1 MPKLIAITIDDEQP
15 NHILLKRVIDQNG
28 QLEVV
33 KQFTHPETALEK
45 IREIKPDVAFVDI
58 EMPDMNGLELAEKIL
73 AIHGQTHIIF
83 VTAYSQYAIEAFKVN
98 ALDYILKPVDT
109 HEMNRV
115 VRKIMNRTSQQGL
128 ESANEAQEIMHKGRI
143 LCMGDF
149 EVYGKHSYQ
158 KVHWMTAKVEE
169 LLAYLVIHLGK
180 PVDKWKLC
188 DLLWPNLDPN
198 RATTNL
204 HTSIYRLKKT
214 IANEQVPLQ
223 IKSNSNGYWV
233 ELEECLLDY
242 QEFVRLSTD
251 LLRSNQQPDSE
262 KEVSLLMKAETYYR
276 GELFENKAYIWS
288 SAHSESINQMYIR
301 LAYRL
306 IDYFDKNQSIEQE
319 LEYLN
324 KLLRFFPYEEK
335 ACILAMDIY
344 EKRKDKPALIRQ
356 YQQHSQYLMKEMGC
370 TPSLKV
376 EKHYKK
382 LIKIL

>member
-98 ALDYILKPVDT
+98 ALDYILKPVDA

-115 VRKIMNRTSQQGL
+115 VRKIKNRTSQQGL
-128 ESANEAQEIMHKGRI
+128 ESANGPQEIMHKGRI
-143 LCMGDF
+143 LFMGEF

-158 KVHWMTAKVEE
+158 KVHWMTSKVEE
-169 LLAYLVIHLGK
+169 LLAYLVMHLGK

-301 LAYRL
+301 MAYRL
-306 IDYFDKNQSIEQE
+306 IDYFDKSQSIEQE

>member
-1 MPKLIAITIDDEQP
+1 MEKLIAITIDDEHP

-28 QLEVV
+28 QVEVV
-33 KQFTHPETALEK
+33 KQFTHPKTALEK
-45 IREIKPDVAFVDI
+45 ISEIKPDVAFVDI

-73 AIHGQTHIIF
+73 AIHGKTHIIF

-98 ALDYILKPVDT
+98 ALDYILKPVDAQ
-109 HEMNRV
+109 EMNRV
-115 VRKIMNRTSQQGL
+115 IRKIMDRTSQQRP
-128 ESANEAQEIMHKGRI
+128 ESANKNQEIMHKGRI
-143 LCMGDF
+143 LCIGEF
-149 EVYGKHSYQ
+149 EVYGKLSNQ
-158 KVHWMTAKVEE
+158 KVHWMTSKVEE

-180 PVDKWKLC
+180 PIDKWKLC
-188 DLLWPNLDPN
+188 DLLWPNLDPD
-198 RATTNL
+198 RAKTNL

-242 QEFVRLSTD
+242 KEFVRLSTD
-251 LLRSNQQPDSE
+251 LLSRNLHPDSE

-276 GELFENKAYIWS
+276 GELFENKAYLWS
-288 SAHSESINQMYIR
+288 AAHSESINQMYIR
-301 LAYRL
+301 LVYRL
-306 IDYFDKNQSIEQE
+306 IDYFDKNGSIEQE

-335 ACILAMDIY
+335 ACIMAMDIY
-344 EKRKDKPALIRQ
+344 EKRKDKPSLIRQ
-356 YQQHSQYLMKEMGC
+356 YQQYSQYLMKEIGC

-376 EKHYKK
+376 EKHYKE